1 MASRKISAELSKN
14 IQKWFWTWL
23 VDHPDVSIRKLSEK
37 IGVTSTYLY
46 NVRQGTVTASIDKL
60 VKLADYTGATLDE
73 ICGRTVKKESTK

>member
-1 MASRKISAELSKN
+1 MSSEKLSIELSKN
-14 IQKWFWTWL
+14 IQNWFWNWL

-73 ICGRTVKKESTK
+73 ICGRTQKERTK

>member
-1 MASRKISAELSKN
+1 MAGKKLSVELSSQ
-14 IQKWFWTWL
+14 IQNWFWNWL
-23 VDHPDVSIRKLSEK
+23 VDHPDVSIRKLAK
-37 IGVTSTYLY
+37 DIGVTSTYLY